1 MNERVA
7 ATGPKARALAR
18 GIVRGQGA
26 YYVATGI
33 WPLAHLRSF
42 LAVTGDKRE
51 RWLVQTFGLLTAAV
65 GASLVANGSERDV
78 GRLGWSS
85 ALAIAI
91 PELTLS
97 VRGRLPLPYLAD
109 GLLQLGFA
117 GAAFVAERTAEG
129 PGDDDRPD
137 ERAGSM
143 AERMRMTVSF
153 DRNEGRWA
161 LEGAGADGETYERR
175 REAVKRGAQLGR
187 ENANAQLIIKG
198 RDGKIREE
206 RTYGNDPRRTKG

>member
-1 MNERVA
+1 MEEDVGKIGSSVGA
-7 ATGPKARALAR
+7 VAR

-65 GASLVANGSERDV
+65 GASLAANGSQRDV

-97 VRGRLPLPYLAD
+97 VRGRLPWPYFAD

-117 GAAFVAERTAEG
+117 GAAFVAERTGETPA
-129 PGDDDRPD
+129 DDDRRD
-137 ERAGSM
+137 EGGGSM

-153 DRNEGRWA
+153 DRNEARWT
-161 LEGAGADGETYERR
+161 LKGAGEDGETYERK